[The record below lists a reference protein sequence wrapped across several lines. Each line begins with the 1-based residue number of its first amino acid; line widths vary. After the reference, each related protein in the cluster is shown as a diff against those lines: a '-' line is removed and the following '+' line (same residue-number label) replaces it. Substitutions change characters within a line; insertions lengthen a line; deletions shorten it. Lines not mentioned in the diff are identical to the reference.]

1 LRGSVSQSHDACPA
15 LLAGGRARVSRAH
28 RLADGRAE
36 GHATRMTS
44 RFWMALLA
52 GLLIAALTYV
62 ITRRVFG
69 VAFLFLPLFFMW
81 GGRSR
86 RR

>member
-1 LRGSVSQSHDACPA
+1 
-15 LLAGGRARVSRAH
+15 
-28 RLADGRAE
+28 
-36 GHATRMTS
+36 MTS

-52 GLLIAALTYV
+52 GVLIAVLTYV